1 MEPTF
6 SVVIPTYNRA
16 QLLARTVRAFLA
28 QDGVPFEVIV
38 VDDGSTDATPEV
50 LAGFRD
56 PRLRVL
62 RQPNAGLASARNA
75 GLLQARGQYVLFNDD
90 DIVPEAGFL
99 QAHLALHRRYPS
111 AAAVSRTYIP
121 DGVGQE
127 PFVRFWR
134 ARAESGCG
142 AGPRGPRWA
151 GAASG
156 LPVFLCRSG

>member
-90 DIVPEAGFL
+90 DIVPE
-99 QAHLALHRRYPS
+99 
-111 AAAVSRTYIP
+111 
-121 DGVGQE
+121 
-127 PFVRFWR
+127 
-134 ARAESGCG
+134 
-142 AGPRGPRWA
+142 
-151 GAASG
+151 
-156 LPVFLCRSG
+156 